1 MKKYR
6 QLQHQY
12 DALQEEYAKVYAEKL
27 KLAYDYNRLQ
37 EQQKAALSQDRQ
49 IRELYKNARRLKHDM
64 KNHFMVLSSY
74 LLSEDYEA
82 ARLYSSE
89 ILDKLGGM
97 HSYVDTG
104 NSLMNHIV
112 NEKLCLA
119 REHGIKI
126 KAEIENLSFACMKSI
141 DFSALL
147 GNMLDNAIE
156 ASMNEKESGRE
167 IHLLISSKR
176 GYEVICVKNRISS
189 SVLKNNPGLHSA
201 KPDFPAHGLGVPR
214 MKEIAESYGGLL
226 DLYETEEFFCVSTYI
241 PKE

>member
-12 DALQEEYAKVYAEKL
+12 DVLQEEYAKVYAENL
-27 KLAYDYNRLQ
+27 ELIYTCNRLRGQQ
-37 EQQKAALSQDRQ
+37 ETAQFQDRQ
-49 IRELYKNARRLKHDM
+49 IRELHKNARRLKHDM

-82 ARLYSSE
+82 ARQYSSE
-89 ILDKLGGM
+89 ILDKLNGM

-147 GNMLDNAIE
+147 SNMLDNAIE
-156 ASMNEKESGRE
+156 ASVNEREGSRE
-167 IHLLISSKR
+167 IHLIISSKR
-176 GYEVICVKNRISS
+176 GYEVICVKNRISC
-189 SVLKNNPGLHSA
+189 SVLENNPELHTD
-201 KPDFPAHGLGVPR
+201 KPDVPSHGLGVPR
-214 MKEIAESYGGLL
+214 MKEIVEGYGGML
-226 DLYETEEFFCVSTYI
+226 DLYEAEEFFCVSAYI
-241 PKE
+241 PKG

>member
-1 MKKYR
+1 MRRYR
-6 QLQHQY
+6 QLQRQY
-12 DALQEEYAKVYAEKL
+12 DALQEEYVKVCAEKSE
-27 KLAYDYNRLQ
+27 LAYDCNRLQ
-37 EQQKAALSQDRQ
+37 GQQEAAMSQDRQ
-49 IRELYKNARRLKHDM
+49 IRELYKSARKLKHDM

-82 ARLYSSE
+82 AKLYSSE
-89 ILDKLGGM
+89 ILDKLNGM

-147 GNMLDNAIE
+147 GNILDNAVE
-156 ASMNEKESGRE
+156 ASVNEREGNRE

-176 GYEVICVKNRISS
+176 GYEVICVKNRISCS
-189 SVLKNNPGLHSA
+189 ILGNNPELHTV
-201 KPDFPAHGLGVPR
+201 KPDVPFHGLGLPQMR
-214 MKEIAESYGGLL
+214 EIAESYGGML
-226 DLYETEEFFCVSTYI
+226 DLYETEEFFCVSAYI
-241 PKE
+241 PKG